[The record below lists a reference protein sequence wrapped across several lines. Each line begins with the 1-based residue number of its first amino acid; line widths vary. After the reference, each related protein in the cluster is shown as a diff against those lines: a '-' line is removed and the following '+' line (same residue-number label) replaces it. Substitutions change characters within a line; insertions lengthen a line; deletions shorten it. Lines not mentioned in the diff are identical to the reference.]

1 MHKKENEYSFMKWL
15 RALRKSDYETY
26 KKDPIAYEKK
36 QKEEDE
42 KYYKEYLRW
51 KKEGKAV

>member
-1 MHKKENEYSFMKWL
+1 MKWL